1 MNAVDPKTFV
11 KFAGLDALYWAFIA
25 AFAGYASAYLLACG
39 LSAGVLSLML
49 ACYMGCCF
57 AGAFFWGGLC
67 DRKKTNRKVFLFEFT
82 AAAATAM
89 AVWFMAS
96 KNVWIAAALYP
107 LFGFLFAPLG
117 SNLDSWMLRSFNRD
131 ASVYGRARSLGS
143 VGYAVMMLVMGR
155 LISSFGYVMMP
166 VMAGLAAL
174 AVLVLAF
181 FTAEMPYE
189 ERKGAAQKANT
200 KDLLKIRPYMFLLVI
215 LFFTGLAASPFN
227 NLKTVIISSVGGDVS
242 VLGLDAFI
250 GVMVQAVFIFIS
262 GSMRRYPSDL
272 RLFVMCFCVLVTLAL
287 TYTAAAP
294 AMVILGTVFNNVSY
308 GVMLPTMR
316 EITEKNVTGPLKN
329 TAHSLSDAMY
339 GSFAGIIALTYS
351 GTLMDAFGAR
361 SVALL
366 GMGIMLVPVVISL
379 TVILKNRKAKA

>member
-82 AAAATAM
+82 AAAAAAM

-166 VMAGLAAL
+166 VMAGSAAL

-272 RLFVMCFCVLVTLAL
+272 RLFVMCFCVLVTMAL
-287 TYTAAAP
+287 TYTAVAP

>member
-189 ERKGAAQKANT
+189 ERKGAAQRPT
-200 KDLLKIRPYMFLLVI
+200 QKI
-215 LFFTGLAASPFN
+215 
-227 NLKTVIISSVGGDVS
+227 
-242 VLGLDAFI
+242 
-250 GVMVQAVFIFIS
+250 
-262 GSMRRYPSDL
+262 
-272 RLFVMCFCVLVTLAL
+272 C
-287 TYTAAAP
+287 
-294 AMVILGTVFNNVSY
+294 
-308 GVMLPTMR
+308 
-316 EITEKNVTGPLKN
+316 
-329 TAHSLSDAMY
+329 
-339 GSFAGIIALTYS
+339 
-351 GTLMDAFGAR
+351 
-361 SVALL
+361 
-366 GMGIMLVPVVISL
+366 
-379 TVILKNRKAKA
+379 